1 MKNLKLNKKMAQLAL
16 MQRIELASPFQKKMR
31 KIFGRYLFS
40 NLISKCLISSTQI
53 SKNYSILIKDEISS
67 LKKILKQN
75 QIF

>member
-40 NLISKCLISSTQI
+40 NLISKYLISSTQI
-53 SKNYSILIKDEISS
+53 SKNYSI
-67 LKKILKQN
+67 
-75 QIF
+75 